1 MSDKILFVDDE
12 ANILSGFKRQLHNLY
27 DFEIALSGKVGL
39 EKIEKKGPFAVVI
52 SDMRM
57 PKMDGIQFLK
67 RVKEVSPESVRLM
80 LTGNADV
87 RTAVDA
93 INEGNIFR
101 FLIKPCPKPVLVNSL
116 DDGIRQY
123 HLIKAEKIL
132 LEKTLFGSIKV
143 LTEILSL
150 VNPYAFSQTNR
161 IKRFMKHIVKQ
172 LNLPNAWQFELAAM
186 LSQIGCVAIPPDIL
200 KMMYSGKE
208 LSEEDQK
215 VYSSYLSVGSK
226 LIANI
231 PRLELV
237 SEMIEGQQKTFK
249 EQVHNGSGL
258 NKYMIDM
265 GSQIL
270 RVVVD
275 FDKLVILGHDYLSA
289 LKELRKQKNLY
300 NPHVL
305 NALESFDFDSINKES
320 LVKTVYVKNI
330 IAGVIAYENIKSKN
344 GILLVPKGQE
354 ITYAVIAKLQ
364 NFAQGVGVHEPFRV
378 QVIT

>member
-12 ANILSGFKRQLHNLY
+12 ANILSGFKRQLHNQY
-27 DFEIALSGKVGL
+27 DFEIALSGKEGL
-39 EKIEKKGPFAVVI
+39 EKIEKKGPFTVVI

-57 PKMDGIQFLK
+57 PEMDGIQFLK

-116 DDGIRQY
+116 DAGIRQY

-150 VNPYAFSQTNR
+150 VNPDAFSQTNR
-161 IKRFMKHIVKQ
+161 IKPFVKHIVKQ

-200 KMMYSGKE
+200 NMMYSGKE
-208 LSEEDQK
+208 LSEKDQK

-237 SEMIEGQQKTFK
+237 SKMIEGQEKTSK
-249 EQVHNGSGL
+249 EQVHKGSGL
-258 NKYMIDM
+258 KKYMIGM

-275 FDKLVILGHDYLSA
+275 FDKLMIKGHDFRSA
-289 LKELRKQKNLY
+289 LIELRKQNNLY

-305 NALESFDFDSINKES
+305 NALENFDFNRVDEESIIKE
-320 LVKTVYVKNI
+320 VYIKNMMS
-330 IAGVIAYENIKSKN
+330 GVIAYENILTKT
-344 GILLVPKGQE
+344 GMLLVPKGQE

-364 NFAQGVGVHEPFRV
+364 NFAQGAGVHEPFRV
-378 QVIT
+378 QEVT

>member
-1 MSDKILFVDDE
+1 
-12 ANILSGFKRQLHNLY
+12 
-27 DFEIALSGKVGL
+27 
-39 EKIEKKGPFAVVI
+39 
-52 SDMRM
+52 
-57 PKMDGIQFLK
+57 
-67 RVKEVSPESVRLM
+67 
-80 LTGNADV
+80 
-87 RTAVDA
+87 
-93 INEGNIFR
+93 
-101 FLIKPCPKPVLVNSL
+101 
-116 DDGIRQY
+116 
-123 HLIKAEKIL
+123 
-132 LEKTLFGSIKV
+132 
-143 LTEILSL
+143 
-150 VNPYAFSQTNR
+150 
-161 IKRFMKHIVKQ
+161 
-172 LNLPNAWQFELAAM
+172 
-186 LSQIGCVAIPPDIL
+186 
-200 KMMYSGKE
+200 
-208 LSEEDQK
+208 
-215 VYSSYLSVGSK
+215 
-226 LIANI
+226 
-231 PRLELV
+231 
-237 SEMIEGQQKTFK
+237 MIEGQQKTFK